1 MSSTQSRGRGRT
13 DKPRGP
19 LRKPGDFR
27 EPEIENVS
35 QNDEKPPV
43 QKLEQTV
50 NEAGESGTIELA
62 QGLLYLSLGKFDRC
76 ISIKIPKY
84 SLLTTK

>member
-1 MSSTQSRGRGRT
+1 MSSAQGLGRGRT
-13 DKPRGP
+13 RGP

-50 NEAGESGTIELA
+50 NEAGESGTLELA
-62 QGLLYLSLGKFDRC
+62 QGLFCLVVLKFIRFTKTKNTKTTSL
-76 ISIKIPKY
+76 IY
-84 SLLTTK
+84 T